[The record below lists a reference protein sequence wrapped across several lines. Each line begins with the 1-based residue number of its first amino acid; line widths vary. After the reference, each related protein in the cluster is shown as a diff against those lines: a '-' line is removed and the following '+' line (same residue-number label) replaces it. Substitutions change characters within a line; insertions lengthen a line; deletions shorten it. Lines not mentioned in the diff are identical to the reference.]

1 MKKMYELERAKVRIL
16 RETKGAFSDESLE
29 AFFNFLI
36 DNEIKK
42 DYLHCAD
49 FVKDTYRIY
58 LTKDERKETRKL
70 GLFYLIIRLL
80 NEIKEFEEIKEAFFS
95 FSNTYI
101 KLKNKDEVKEQLQEL
116 GVDIENLK
124 LRSDIEKIL
133 YVLLQEKL
141 LDDGLYK

>member
-1 MKKMYELERAKVRIL
+1 MKKMYELERAKVLIL

-29 AFFNFLI
+29 GFFNFLI
-36 DNEIKK
+36 DNKIKK

-49 FVKDTYRIY
+49 FVKD
-58 LTKDERKETRKL
+58 ERKEVRKL

>member
-1 MKKMYELERAKVRIL
+1 MKKMYELERAKVLIL
-16 RETKGAFSDESLE
+16 RETKGAFSDENLE
-29 AFFNFLI
+29 AFFDFLI
-36 DNEIKK
+36 DNKIKK

-49 FVKDTYRIY
+49 FVKDTFRVY
-58 LTKDERKETRKL
+58 LVKDERKEVRKL
-70 GLFYLIIRLL
+70 GLFYFIIRLL
-80 NEIKEFEEIKEAFFS
+80 NEIKEFKEIKEAFFS
-95 FSNTYI
+95 FSNTHI
-101 KLKNKDEVKEQLQEL
+101 KLKNKDEVKEQLREL

>member
-1 MKKMYELERAKVRIL
+1 MKKMYELERAKVLIL

-29 AFFNFLI
+29 AFFEFLI
-36 DNEIKK
+36 DNKIKK

-49 FVKDTYRIY
+49 FVKDTFRVY
-58 LTKDERKETRKL
+58 LVKDERKEVRKL
-70 GLFYLIIRLL
+70 GLFYFIISLL
-80 NEIKEFEEIKEAFFS
+80 DKLKINKIHFS

-101 KLKNKDEVKEQLQEL
+101 KIKNKDEVKERLREL
-116 GVDIENLK
+116 GVNIENLK

>member
-1 MKKMYELERAKVRIL
+1 MYELERAKVLIL

-29 AFFNFLI
+29 AFFDFLI
-36 DNEIKK
+36 DNKIKK
-42 DYLHCAD
+42 DYLHCAN
-49 FVKDTYRIY
+49 FV
-58 LTKDERKETRKL
+58 KDERKEVRKL

-95 FSNTYI
+95 FSNTHI
-101 KLKNKDEVKEQLQEL
+101 KLKNKDEVKEQLREL

-124 LRSDIEKIL
+124 SRSDIEKIL

>member
-1 MKKMYELERAKVRIL
+1 MKKMYELERAKVLIL

-29 AFFNFLI
+29 AFFDFLI
-36 DNEIKK
+36 DNKIKK

-49 FVKDTYRIY
+49 FVKD
-58 LTKDERKETRKL
+58 ERKEVRKL
-70 GLFYLIIRLL
+70 GLFYFIIHLL

-101 KLKNKDEVKEQLQEL
+101 KIKNKDEVKEQLQEL
-116 GVDIENLK
+116 GVNIENLK
-124 LRSDIEKIL
+124 LRSDIDRIL

>member
-1 MKKMYELERAKVRIL
+1 MYELERAKVLIL

-29 AFFNFLI
+29 AFFDFLI
-36 DNEIKK
+36 DNKIKK
-42 DYLHCAD
+42 YYLHCAN
-49 FVKDTYRIY
+49 FV
-58 LTKDERKETRKL
+58 KDERKEVRKL

-95 FSNTYI
+95 FSNTHI
-101 KLKNKDEVKEQLQEL
+101 KLKNKDEVKEQLREL

-124 LRSDIEKIL
+124 SRSDIEKIL

>member
-1 MKKMYELERAKVRIL
+1 MKKMYELERAKVLIL

-29 AFFNFLI
+29 AFFDFLI
-36 DNEIKK
+36 DNKIKK

-49 FVKDTYRIY
+49 FVKDTFRAY
-58 LTKDERKETRKL
+58 LAKDERKEVRKL
-70 GLFYLIIRLL
+70 GLLYLIICLL
-80 NEIKEFEEIKEAFFS
+80 DRIKINKLHFS

>member
-1 MKKMYELERAKVRIL
+1 MKKMYELERAKVLIL

-29 AFFNFLI
+29 AFFDFLI
-36 DNEIKK
+36 DNKIKK

-49 FVKDTYRIY
+49 FVKD
-58 LTKDERKETRKL
+58 ERKEVRKL
-70 GLFYLIIRLL
+70 GLFYFIIRLL